1 MKDLP
6 YANKTLGQHWLT
18 DASALESICDLAELT
33 KDDLV
38 VEVGPGL
45 GTLTEHLRKRAGKV
59 VAVEYDEKLALEL
72 AAKYANT
79 NVEVRSEDILRFD
92 LTALPA
98 YKVVANIPYY
108 LTSNLLRVL
117 CESPNP
123 PRSMTLLVQK
133 EVAERVVAGPGA
145 MSLLSVSVQFYC
157 EASLG
162 ELVPAFLFTPPPK
175 VDSQVLHLV
184 YRQKPLFDDVDTA
197 KFFRI
202 VKAGFSERRKKL
214 RSSLSGGLKMDKS
227 EAETYLQK
235 AGISPDKRAQE
246 LTLKNWYDLYKEVAK
261 TKTTENETT
270 SQTHS

>member
-18 DASALESICDLAELT
+18 DEAALDSICDLADVTEQ
-33 KDDLV
+33 DVV

-45 GTLTEHLRKRAGKV
+45 GTLTDRLRKRAGKV
-59 VAVEYDEKLALEL
+59 IAVEYDEKLALEL

-79 NVEVRSEDILRFD
+79 NVEVRSEDILKFD
-92 LTALPA
+92 LTELKHP

-117 CESPNP
+117 CESSNP
-123 PRSMTLLVQK
+123 PESMTLLVQK

-157 EASLG
+157 EVSLG
-162 ELVPAFLFTPPPK
+162 ELVPAYLFTPPPK
-175 VDSQVLHLV
+175 VDSQVLHLI
-184 YRQKPLFDDVDTA
+184 YRKEPLFKDIDTA

-214 RSSLSGGLKMDKS
+214 RSSLSGGLKMDKTD
-227 EAETYLQK
+227 AEQLLQK
-235 AGISPDKRAQE
+235 GGISPDKRAQE
-246 LTLKNWYDLYKEVAK
+246 LSLQDWYNLYAIYNSDQVTL
-261 TKTTENETT
+261 
-270 SQTHS
+270 